1 MNKLIELHPPE
12 GSTKDR
18 KRRGRGE
25 GSGLGRQSGRGHKGW
40 HSRSGSKRV
49 AYYEGGQMPLV
60 RRIPKRGFS
69 NLRFQSPIEI
79 VNVSTIAILGLK
91 KVDPTILKAKRA
103 IKHDNVTIK
112 ILGNGEID
120 KAVEVSA
127 HRFSKSAIEK
137 IEKAGGK
144 AHTL

>member
-1 MNKLIELHPPE
+1 MNQLIELHPPE

-69 NLRFQSPIEI
+69 NLRFQNPVEI

-91 KVDPTILKAKRA
+91 KVDPTILKAKGA

-112 ILGNGEID
+112 ILGDGEID